1 MMWPELDTPALRIDL
16 DRLERNLEEMA
27 TAAAAHG
34 VKLRPHS
41 KTHKTVEIARKQLEL
56 GAIGIT
62 TAKLGEAEVMAA
74 HGIRDLFVCYPLIG
88 ELKLRRLRN
97 LSREANV
104 MTLVES
110 PEGARGLSEAM
121 RGEGKPLDVLMD
133 LDMGYERVGVTEEKA
148 ADLARLIASLPGLR
162 LRGVCTHEGN
172 VYAESDP
179 ERRAAISREQLG
191 HMVRIAEDLR
201 RQGHDIEIVSCGS
214 TPGAKADLEVEEITE
229 MRPGNYVFYD
239 ATQVGLGVT
248 DLDHCALSIVV
259 TVVSHQSPERAVV
272 DAGAKA
278 FALDRGAHGN
288 DTVPGHG
295 VVRGHPG
302 IIIERL
308 SEEHGWLHLGPG
320 ESVAIGDRLD
330 VVPNHACVVANLF
343 NEVAVT
349 RGDQVVDRWRVATR
363 GQMA

>member
-1 MMWPELDTPALRIDL
+1 
-16 DRLERNLEEMA
+16 
-27 TAAAAHG
+27 
-34 VKLRPHS
+34 
-41 KTHKTVEIARKQLEL
+41 VEIARKQLEL
-56 GAIGIT
+56 GAVGIT
-62 TAKLGEAEVMAA
+62 TAKLGEAEMMAA
-74 HGIRDLFVCYPLIG
+74 HGIRDLFVCYPIIG
-88 ELKLRRLRN
+88 EMKLRRLRN

-110 PEGARGLSEAM
+110 AEGARGLSEAM
-121 RGEGKPLDVLMD
+121 RGEGKPLDVLLD
-133 LDMGYERVGVTEEKA
+133 LDMGYGRVGVTQERA
-148 ADLARLIASLPGLR
+148 AEMAGLIASLPGLR

-172 VYAESDP
+172 VYSEADP
-179 ERRAAISREQLG
+179 EKRAEISHGQLEG
-191 HMVRIAEDLR
+191 MVRVARELSGL
-201 RQGHDIEIVSCGS
+201 GHDIEIVSCGS
-214 TPGAKADLEVEEITE
+214 TPGAKFDLEVDGITE

-259 TVVSHQSPERAVV
+259 TVVSHQSPERAVI

-278 FALDRGAHGN
+278 LALDRGAHGN
-288 DTVPGHG
+288 ETVPGHG

-302 IIIERL
+302 IVIERL
-308 SEEHGWLHLGPG
+308 SEEHGWLQLSPG
-320 ESVAIGDRLD
+320 EQLEIGTRLD

-343 NEVAVT
+343 NEIAVT